1 MAAWVHSGIWVPGTG
16 IRKAFSLVYVA
27 TLQFS
32 FWKIL
37 LPLNPI
43 SFAESFGGICAPW
56 SKIQWKRPFTAPTAA
71 PSSPNWRK
79 ALLFLFHPSGS
90 CLGVIGVVMVIVEVW
105 LAASQQ
111 RHLNSQPKNGMDGW
125 MVVVVFYDK
134 SMYNFLTLCSHCCY
148 DHFYNNG
155 PCSMTLKR
163 PRKENKLGE
172 LSPKEICAHC
182 RGRPISLSCYLPLP
196 HLPLPFQLTT
206 KQTIKPFGNQVWLVD
221 SVFLPQNDTGHLT
234 ILRRFWTPT
243 QVKTEALGLLIQERC
258 LWDHR
263 MSAI

>member
-1 MAAWVHSGIWVPGTG
+1 MCTMKQNSMETSLHSPNCGSKFP
-16 IRKAFSLVYVA
+16 KLE
-27 TLQFS
+27 
-32 FWKIL
+32 
-37 LPLNPI
+37 
-43 SFAESFGGICAPW
+43 ESFVVPVPP
-56 SKIQWKRPFTAPTAA
+56 KRFMSGCDWWCYGYCWGLAGCQSATALKFATQE
-71 PSSPNWRK
+71 W
-79 ALLFLFHPSGS
+79 
-90 CLGVIGVVMVIVEVW
+90 
-105 LAASQQ
+105 
-111 RHLNSQPKNGMDGW
+111 MDGW
-125 MVVVVFYDK
+125 MVVVFYDK

-148 DHFYNNG
+148 DHFYKNG

-206 KQTIKPFGNQVWLVD
+206 KQTIKPFGNQVWLVH